1 MLLRHYSLL
10 SVCVF
15 TPSQRAVQDWWATYT
30 KLLPPYAASLE
41 GAAASAPASEAGS
54 TQDSDSTVFVTSR
67 LLVFS
72 VSCWDSWPLT
82 FDLGFH
88 TDVPP
93 NPLKKKTDQNAG
105 GKSSQDQIPK
115 GGGTEGFSSSLLLP
129 WTPG

>member
-88 TDVPP
+88 TDVSP
-93 NPLKKKTDQNAG
+93 NPLKKKNRSKCWRKELSGPDPQRRG
-105 GKSSQDQIPK
+105 H
-115 GGGTEGFSSSLLLP
+115 
-129 WTPG
+129 